1 VTPLEN
7 VRAELTKLRAAKD
20 RLEAQIAVLEET
32 ERILEP
38 VYGTSLVRDLME
50 NLLTP
55 FGDSQG
61 LTDKIRRLLIAS
73 FPGAA
78 TPTAIRDLMVSS
90 GMDTSGRSN
99 FLSEIHNVLKRLV
112 AQDEVEETVLNGS
125 KAYRCTGVMLGLQK

>member
-1 VTPLEN
+1 MTPLEN
-7 VRAELTKLRAAKD
+7 VRTELTRLRAARD
-20 RLEAQIAVLEET
+20 HLEAQIAALEQT

-38 VYGTSLVRDLME
+38 VYGRSLAQEVMQSLV
-50 NLLTP
+50 P
-55 FGDSQG
+55 FGDSEG
-61 LTDKIRRLLIAS
+61 LTDKIRKLLVAS

-112 AQDEVEETVLNGS
+112 AQGEVEETMLNGS
-125 KAYRCTGVMLGLQK
+125 KAYRCTGVMLGLQKR